1 MVTTL
6 AYRHERDRASQGVS
20 DQNWTDQ
27 MGIGDRIDHRLG
39 SEIKRE
45 LAFLQQGTTMARQV
59 DR

>member
-1 MVTTL
+1 
-6 AYRHERDRASQGVS
+6 
-20 DQNWTDQ
+20 